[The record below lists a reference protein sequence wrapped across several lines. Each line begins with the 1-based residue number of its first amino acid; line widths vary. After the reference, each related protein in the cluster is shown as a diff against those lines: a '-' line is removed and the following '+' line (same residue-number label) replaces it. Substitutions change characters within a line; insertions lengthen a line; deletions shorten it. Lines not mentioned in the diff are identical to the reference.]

1 MDPFASLTGRWSQE
15 ILTYKYFKQ
24 LKRKKN
30 VRKFRADD
38 HMYMYI
44 YCLGCIK

>member
-24 LKRKKN
+24 LKRKKK
-30 VRKFRADD
+30 RTQ
-38 HMYMYI
+38 
-44 YCLGCIK
+44 IKGR